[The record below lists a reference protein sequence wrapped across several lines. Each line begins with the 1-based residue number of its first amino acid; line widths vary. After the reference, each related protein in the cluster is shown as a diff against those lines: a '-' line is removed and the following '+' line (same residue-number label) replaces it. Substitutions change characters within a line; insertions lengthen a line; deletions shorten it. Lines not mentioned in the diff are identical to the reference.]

1 MTGGKNMSQNTK
13 KIVFMIAIM
22 CASYLLY
29 KVGEL
34 SGFIQWFFG
43 KEPAS
48 FLQELLHT
56 GIIMLIVLIAV
67 LIIVR
72 IMAECTRITITDNTL
87 EVTIGSG
94 YEEESETSIETE
106 HRCNKAA
113 FDRLI
118 GLEDAKKEVQ
128 DFFDIIMTC
137 VNEPELAKRY
147 EIKPPKGLLL
157 YGPPGNGKTAFARAC
172 SQYYGFN
179 FMHQKG
185 SEIIAGCTLVGMAES
200 NIKNLFVK
208 ARESTPCILF
218 FDEIDAIA
226 QKRSGRSLNSA
237 SDLVL
242 NTLLTE
248 LDGFDPLNKVFVI
261 AATNIKDILDP
272 ALIRPGRLEK
282 HIYIGNPDYDAR
294 IGILKA
300 HLGNKPIS
308 NDINF
313 QRLATL
319 TEGKSGAFLEAIV
332 NRANTEAFRERR
344 EINHHD
350 LEAATKII

>member
-1 MTGGKNMSQNTK
+1 MNQTTK
-13 KIVFMIAIM
+13 KIVFMIAII

-43 KEPAS
+43 KEPATL
-48 FLQELLHT
+48 LQELVHT
-56 GIIMLIVLIAV
+56 GIIMLIVLVAV

-72 IMAECTRITITDNTL
+72 IMSECAHIKITDSSL
-87 EVTIGSG
+87 ELTIGHG
-94 YEEESETSIETE
+94 YEEETE
-106 HRCNKAA
+106 PSAGGPEIKCNKAA
-113 FDRLI
+113 FNRLI

-128 DFFDIIMTC
+128 DFFDIIMTW
-137 VNEPELAKRY
+137 VNDPELAKRY

-200 NIKNLFVK
+200 NIKNLFIK

-226 QKRSGRSLNSA
+226 QIRSSRSLNSA

-248 LDGFDPLNKVFVI
+248 LDGFNPLNKVFVI
-261 AATNIKDILDP
+261 AATNRKDILDP

-300 HLGNKPIS
+300 HLGKKPINS
-308 NDINF
+308 DINF

-319 TEGKSGAFLEAIV
+319 TEGKSGAFLEAVV

-344 EINHHD
+344 AITQRD
-350 LEAATKII
+350 LESAIKNN

>member
-1 MTGGKNMSQNTK
+1 MSQTKK
-13 KIVFMIAIM
+13 KIVFIIAII

-43 KEPAS
+43 KEPS
-48 FLQELLHT
+48 TFQELVHT

-72 IMAECTRITITDNTL
+72 IMSECAHITITDNTL

-94 YEEESETSIETE
+94 HEEELETSIETE
-106 HRCNKAA
+106 RKCNKAA

-128 DFFDIIMTC
+128 DFFDIIMTW

-200 NIKNLFVK
+200 NIKNLFIE

-261 AATNIKDILDP
+261 AATNRKDILDP
-272 ALIRPGRLEK
+272 ALIRPGRIEK

-300 HLGNKPIS
+300 HLGKKPIS
-308 NDINF
+308 SDINF

-319 TEGKSGAFLEAIV
+319 TEGKSGAFLEAVV

-350 LEAATKII
+350 LETAAKII